1 MILAPLKFFFLSY
14 FLSYVPVSR
23 RYTVREKWKRMAK
36 NTADLRDEI
45 IRGRSLLNTW
55 NLYSFSFPFVLS
67 LVLSS
72 FLSTFLSACL
82 SQAFRFSRIFGEF
95 SLVPAAGN
103 SESTIES
110 IKIFLS
116 VSFDLVGFSRS
127 QLFYILVFRPLFFAF
142 LLASPLTPLSSSLFL
157 LSSSIHLR
165 SRPKTRVLR
174 IISGDPSTR
183 VVA

>member
-1 MILAPLKFFFLSY
+1 MSRAQPFTDAQHRVFEFTQNRHQSTRMILLNDLNFFFLSY
-14 FLSYVPVSR
+14 FLSYVRVSR

-55 NLYSFSFPFVLS
+55 NLSSFSFPFLLS

-72 FLSTFLSACL
+72 FLSNFLSACQ

-110 IKIFLS
+110 IKIFHS

-142 LLASPLTPLSSSLFL
+142 LLASP
-157 LSSSIHLR
+157 
-165 SRPKTRVLR
+165 
-174 IISGDPSTR
+174 
-183 VVA
+183 